1 MPRRASKRYDA
12 ADIEILGG
20 LEPVRKRPEMF
31 TDTSSPTHLVQEAI
45 DNSVDE
51 ALAGHATR
59 VEVALHDD
67 GSVSVSDDGRGMPVD
82 PHPVRKLPG
91 VEVILTT
98 LHAGSKFSGRQY
110 RFAGGLHGV
119 GISIVNAL
127 STRLEVR
134 VKRDGCVYG
143 MDFRNGRRT
152 SKLKVLRRLKKRA
165 TGTDIRFWPDPDFF
179 DTSRFDTAK
188 LSHLLQA
195 KAVLCAGLTTRLTGD
210 DGKDIRTCR
219 YKDGLPQYFAERCG
233 GDALLERDFCG
244 ERELDDAQEL
254 RWCLNW
260 FMDDAA
266 VAESYVNLVPT
277 PGGGSHVA
285 GLRAGL
291 TEALREFAQLHG
303 LLPRGVRLM
312 PDDVWRG
319 AGFVLSLKM
328 DNPRFAGQTKE
339 RLVSKEGGA
348 LVQKLARDAFSLWLN
363 EAAAAGKALV
373 EAVLENARARKKS
386 RGVKRARV
394 SGPRLPGK
402 LADCLA
408 RDVED
413 SELFLVEGDSA
424 GGSAKQARDKA
435 FQAVLPLRGKIL
447 NTWES
452 DTGEILDSR
461 EISDIATAIDV
472 APGSDDLSRLR
483 YGKICIL
490 ADADSDGLHISTLL
504 AALFLKHFRPLVEAR
519 RIFVALPPLFRID
532 AGKSVYY
539 AQDENER
546 DAILARLAEPAKA
559 TKAAKGAKAAKG
571 EKGAK
576 ARAAAQVIRFKGLG
590 EMNPSQLRESTMAPA
605 SRRLMELTCDGDP
618 LPLMDMLLAKKR
630 SPERRRWLEKEGARV
645 EIL

>member
-1 MPRRASKRYDA
+1 MPSRASKRYDA

-59 VEVALHDD
+59 VEVVLHDD
-67 GSVSVSDDGRGMPVD
+67 GSVTVSDDGRGMPVD

-143 MDFRNGRRT
+143 MDFKNGRRT

-179 DTSRFDTAK
+179 DTSRFDTGK
-188 LSHLLQA
+188 LMHLLKA
-195 KAVLCAGLTTRLTGD
+195 KAVLCAGLTTRLSGD
-210 DGKDIRTCR
+210 DGKDMQTCR
-219 YKDGLPQYFAERCG
+219 YKDGLPQYFAERR
-233 GDALLERDFCG
+233 GDGEALLERDFCG
-244 ERELDDAQEL
+244 ERELDDGQEV

-260 FMDDAA
+260 FTDDAA

-277 PGGGSHVA
+277 PGGGSHVS

-291 TEALREFAQLHG
+291 SEALREFAQLHG
-303 LLPRGVRLM
+303 LLPRGARLM

-363 EAAAAGKALV
+363 EAAAAGRTLV

-408 RDVED
+408 RDVEE

-424 GGSAKQARDKA
+424 GGSARQARDKA

-504 AALFLKHFRPLVEAR
+504 AALFLRHFRPLIEAR

-539 AQDENER
+539 AQDEKER
-546 DAILARLAEPAKA
+546 DAILAKLEKP
-559 TKAAKGAKAAKG
+559 AKAAKP
-571 EKGAK
+571 AK
-576 ARAAAQVIRFKGLG
+576 TRAAAQVIRFKGLG
-590 EMNPSQLRESTMAPA
+590 EMNPAQLRESTMSPA

-630 SPERRRWLEKEGARV
+630 SPERKRWLEKEGARAEV
-645 EIL
+645 L

>member
-1 MPRRASKRYDA
+1 
-12 ADIEILGG
+12 
-20 LEPVRKRPEMF
+20 
-31 TDTSSPTHLVQEAI
+31 
-45 DNSVDE
+45 
-51 ALAGHATR
+51 
-59 VEVALHDD
+59 
-67 GSVSVSDDGRGMPVD
+67 
-82 PHPVRKLPG
+82 
-91 VEVILTT
+91 
-98 LHAGSKFSGRQY
+98 
-110 RFAGGLHGV
+110 
-119 GISIVNAL
+119 
-127 STRLEVR
+127 
-134 VKRDGCVYG
+134 
-143 MDFRNGRRT
+143 
-152 SKLKVLRRLKKRA
+152 
-165 TGTDIRFWPDPDFF
+165 
-179 DTSRFDTAK
+179 
-188 LSHLLQA
+188 
-195 KAVLCAGLTTRLTGD
+195 
-210 DGKDIRTCR
+210 
-219 YKDGLPQYFAERCG
+219 
-233 GDALLERDFCG
+233 CG

-260 FMDDAA
+260 FADDGAA

-277 PGGGSHVA
+277 PGGGSHVS

-319 AGFVLSLKM
+319 AAFVLSLKM

-363 EAAAAGKALV
+363 EAAAAGKTLV

-386 RGVKRARV
+386 RGVRRARV

-472 APGSDDLSRLR
+472 APGSADLSRLR

-546 DAILARLAEPAKA
+546 DAILAELEKPAKS
-559 TKAAKGAKAAKG
+559 AKTR
-571 EKGAK
+571 AK
-576 ARAAAQVIRFKGLG
+576 ARGAAQVIRFKGLG
-590 EMNPSQLRESTMAPA
+590 EMNPAQLRESTMSPA

-630 SPERRRWLEKEGARV
+630 SPERKRWLEKEGARV
-645 EIL
+645 EIV

>member
-1 MPRRASKRYDA
+1 MPSRTSSAAKRRYDA

-45 DNSVDE
+45 DNGVDE

-59 VEVALHDD
+59 VDVVVHDD
-67 GSVSVSDDGRGMPVD
+67 GSISVCDDGRGMPVD

-98 LHAGSKFSGRQY
+98 LHAGSKFSNRQY

-134 VKRDGCVYG
+134 VKRDGCEYG
-143 MDFRNGRRT
+143 MGFKNGRAA
-152 SKLKVLRRLKKRA
+152 SKLKVLRRFKKRE
-165 TGTDIRFWPDPDFF
+165 TGTEIRFWPDPDFF
-179 DTSRFDTAK
+179 DTSKFQIARLKD
-188 LSHLLQA
+188 LLKA
-195 KAVLCAGLTTRLTGD
+195 KAVLCAGLTTRLVGE
-210 DGKDIRTCR
+210 DGGEIQCCR
-219 YKDGLPQYFAERCG
+219 YRDGLQQYFTEKCG
-233 GDALLERDFCG
+233 ADAALLERDFCG
-244 ERELDDAQEL
+244 ERQLEQQEIQ
-254 RWCLNW
+254 WCLNW
-260 FMDDAA
+260 FEEDGAA
-266 VAESYVNLVPT
+266 VGESYVNLVPT
-277 PGGGSHVA
+277 PQGGSHVS
-285 GLRAGL
+285 GLRAAL

-339 RLVSKEGGA
+339 SLVSKEGGA
-348 LVQKLARDAFSLWLN
+348 LVQKLVRDAFSLWLN
-363 EAAAAGKALV
+363 ASPGTGKTLV
-373 EAVLENARARKKS
+373 EAVLENAQARKKS
-386 RGVKRARV
+386 KSVKRARV

-402 LADCLA
+402 LADCLS
-408 RDVED
+408 RNVED

-435 FQAVLPLRGKIL
+435 FQAVMPLRGKIL

-452 DTGEILDSR
+452 DTGEILDSK

-483 YGKICIL
+483 YGKVCIL

-504 AALFLKHFRPLVEAR
+504 IALFLRHFRPLVEAR
-519 RIFVALPPLFRID
+519 RIFAALPPLFRID
-532 AGKSVYY
+532 VGKSVYY
-539 AQDENER
+539 AQDEKDR
-546 DAILARLAEPAKA
+546 DAHLAKVQG
-559 TKAAKGAKAAKG
+559 K
-571 EKGAK
+571 
-576 ARAAAQVIRFKGLG
+576 AQVIRFKGLG
-590 EMNPSQLRESTMAPA
+590 EMNPSQLRESTMSPA
-605 SRRLMELTCDGDP
+605 SRRLVQLTCGDDP
-618 LPLMDMLLAKKR
+618 LPLMDMLLSKKR
-630 SPERRRWLEKEGARV
+630 SPERKRWLEKEGARI

>member
-1 MPRRASKRYDA
+1 MPSRASKRYDA

-59 VEVALHDD
+59 VEVVLHDD
-67 GSVSVSDDGRGMPVD
+67 GSITVGDDGRGMPVD

-165 TGTDIRFWPDPDFF
+165 TGTEIRFWPDPDFF
-179 DTSRFDTAK
+179 DTSSFDTNK
-188 LSHLLQA
+188 LMHLLKA
-195 KAVLCAGLTTRLTGD
+195 KAVLCAGLTTRLTGA
-210 DGKDIRTCR
+210 DGGDRQTCR

-233 GDALLERDFCG
+233 DGEALLERDFCG

-260 FMDDAA
+260 FADDGGA

-277 PGGGSHVA
+277 PGGGSHVS

-319 AGFVLSLKM
+319 AAFVLSLKM

-348 LVQKLARDAFSLWLN
+348 LVQRLARDAFSLWLN
-363 EAAAAGKALV
+363 EAAAAGKTLV

-386 RGVKRARV
+386 RGVRRARV

-472 APGSDDLSRLR
+472 APGSADLSRLR

-546 DAILARLAEPAKA
+546 DTILAELEKPAKS
-559 TKAAKGAKAAKG
+559 AKAQ
-571 EKGAK
+571 AK
-576 ARAAAQVIRFKGLG
+576 ARGAAQVIRFKGLG
-590 EMNPSQLRESTMAPA
+590 EMNPAQLRESTMSPA
-605 SRRLMELTCDGDP
+605 SRRLMELTCDSDP

-630 SPERRRWLEKEGARV
+630 SPERKRWLEKEGARV
-645 EIL
+645 EIV